1 MSFRLTRR
9 EVLSVSATGLAAA
22 GFARASSG
30 KPAAASIPPV
40 EAVITDDEPRV
51 DFEKYRKIVVSPD
64 VNPPEP
70 FHGFGGYC
78 GWPTVC
84 RLQNEDLFVT
94 FSAGYWHA
102 SWPTP
107 WDIPAEDKERFTRGA
122 LEWLADWDAPG
133 GGRMMWIRSRDQGKT
148 WSRPRPFP
156 AVRGAYYVGDVVQ
169 ITDGTMFAGIRLK
182 PHWGYFNR
190 MPTTALE
197 YARIAVNR
205 QSKILIFRSDDNGDT
220 WKEVT
225 RFTGLADMD
234 APYSMFEGKDGSLRL
249 FASAAPI
256 PGGKGWP
263 KEFPRWLMLL
273 MSSGDK
279 GRTWSTLSV
288 IGSNDYDMDEGTI
301 AYLPDGS
308 LGFFCRP
315 TSAWFQS
322 YDDGRTWSP
331 PRLLL
336 TDPVIEDPNFGSE
349 FLGPKLLRRGDV
361 VATPDGVTAV
371 VFGGRHR
378 LESDD
383 PKVPNNGEVVY
394 SRDDG
399 KTWVKPAP
407 GRGFKCDPK
416 SYYPSA
422 CVLEDGSIFMV
433 GQREGF
439 KNRFGPHGAEVT
451 SVRFRIKKPEEGE
464 GVRLLPIGGPS

>member
-1 MSFRLTRR
+1 M
-9 EVLSVSATGLAAA
+9 
-22 GFARASSG
+22 
-30 KPAAASIPPV
+30 
-40 EAVITDDEPRV
+40 
-51 DFEKYRKIVVSPD
+51 
-64 VNPPEP
+64 
-70 FHGFGGYC
+70 
-78 GWPTVC
+78 
-84 RLQNEDLFVT
+84 
-94 FSAGYWHA
+94 
-102 SWPTP
+102 
-107 WDIPAEDKERFTRGA
+107 
-122 LEWLADWDAPG
+122 
-133 GGRMMWIRSRDQGKT
+133 
-148 WSRPRPFP
+148 
-156 AVRGAYYVGDVVQ
+156 
-169 ITDGTMFAGIRLK
+169 
-182 PHWGYFNR
+182 
-190 MPTTALE
+190 
-197 YARIAVNR
+197 
-205 QSKILIFRSDDNGDT
+205 
-220 WKEVT
+220 T

-256 PGGKGWP
+256 PGGRGWP
-263 KEFPRWLMLL
+263 REYPRWLMLL
-273 MSSGDK
+273 MRSLDK
-279 GRTWSTLSV
+279 GLTWSTVSV

-336 TDPVIEDPNFGSE
+336 TDPIIEDPNFGSE

-361 VATPDGVTAV
+361 VTTPGGVTAV
-371 VFGGRHR
+371 VFGGRHK

-383 PKVPNNGEVVY
+383 PKVPNNGEVIY
-394 SRDDG
+394 SRDNG
-399 KTWVKPAP
+399 RTWVKPAP

-416 SYYPSA
+416 SYYPNA

-464 GVRLLPIGGPS
+464 GVRLLPIGEPS